1 MNEWKMI
8 EYCWASIYIYVW
20 YIVDNIW
27 WLCLLEEIL
36 LEMKYSW
43 RAYNIEYLVFTK
55 ILLDISS
62 SKADELSVHVG
73 FYDTLIVLLL
83 VWIKLSWYTS
93 SSELSSL
100 TNVSFDRSN
109 IF

>member
-1 MNEWKMI
+1 MTEWKTI
-8 EYCWASIYIYVW
+8 EYFWASIYIYVW

-27 WLCLLEEIL
+27 WLSLLEEIL

-43 RAYNIEYLVFTK
+43 RAYKIEYLVFTK

-93 SSELSSL
+93 NSELSSL